1 MSGAGPTPAPPPEGA
16 AAFTGPF
23 DELAG
28 LFKLAAPIALA
39 QAGLALMGVVD
50 TAVVGRLGAA
60 PLAGAG
66 LGNGLFFAL
75 ALFGL
80 GAMMGFDPLF
90 SQAIGAGRTGR
101 AVQLLRQAR
110 WLAFFAALVVAV
122 PVAVITLSLPL
133 LGVEPEVAHS
143 ARGLLWARL
152 PGLLPLYLFTA
163 LRSYLQARGTVR
175 AVVLATVVAN
185 VANFLLDL
193 VLVFG
198 LGPIPSLGAAGSG
211 LSTTLCT
218 GLQWVVLEF
227 ALGKA
232 AADSEAGLGLAGLA
246 GLAGPA
252 GPARGDLVAA
262 LRVGIPFGLQMA
274 AETGVFAL
282 VALLAARLGT
292 LQMAAHQVAISL
304 ASFTFCFALGVGN
317 AGGVRVGWAVGAGD
331 PAGARR
337 RGLWAFAGGAA
348 IMSVSALGF
357 WLFPG
362 PLARLISDQ
371 ADVVAQSGPLLAV
384 AAAFQIVDG
393 VQAVGAGVLRGAG
406 DTKASLLANLVGHWV
421 VGLPVA
427 LELGYRRGMGVVG
440 LWWGLCAGLA
450 AVALV
455 LLARFWILSARGLR
469 PVVDSVA

>member
-1 MSGAGPTPAPPPEGA
+1 MHSPSAPPPPDA
-16 AAFTGPF
+16 AAYQGPLG
-23 DELAG
+23 ELAG

-101 AVQLLRQAR
+101 VLQLLKQAR
-110 WLAFFAALVVAV
+110 WLALFAALVVAV
-122 PVAVITLSLPL
+122 PVAAVTLSLPL

-218 GLQWVVLEF
+218 GLQWLVLEV

-232 AADSEAGLGLAGLA
+232 AAAPDAPR
-246 GLAGPA
+246 GPVK
-252 GPARGDLVAA
+252 GDLLAA
-262 LRVGIPFGLQMA
+262 LRVGLPFGLQMA

-304 ASFTFCFALGVGN
+304 ASFTFCFAVGVGN
-317 AGGVRVGWAVGAGD
+317 AGGVRVGWAVGALD
-331 PAGARR
+331 PSGARR

-371 ADVVAQSGPLLAV
+371 PDVVAQSGPLLAV

-440 LWWGLCAGLA
+440 LWWGLSAGLA

-455 LLARFWILSARGLR
+455 LFARFWILSSRGLH